1 VFGVTRVTSGFNAKN
16 LCDRRRYKYVLPEW
30 AFDAAAPAT
39 APADGSS
46 AFCLGADGLA
56 RLNALLARFVGTH
69 NFHNYTVRVRADAPA
84 ARRYIL
90 AFAAAEPQLI
100 GGERLVTL
108 TVLGQSFM
116 LHQIRKMV
124 GTALAIMRGAL
135 PETHLARALEARE
148 AVSTPMA
155 PELGL
160 YLAECI
166 FHAYSE
172 RYAGTHAPLSLGFFE
187 PGPAEFER
195 DAVLPHIVAQE
206 AAEGTLRE
214 WLRSLDARAAR
225 GDAEGAGGPENEA
238 AAGGAPGDEVA
249 DDAGGGA
256 DDADAAGSDSEGG
269 GGGGG
274 RGRGGGRRGG
284 GGGGVWR
291 GGGRGGGGRG
301 GGGSWG
307 RGGGGGNWGGG
318 GRGDGGGRGRGRHG
332 RKDLRAPRK
341 RDWPANGGGAPAP
354 APAA

>member
-1 VFGVTRVTSGFNAKN
+1 
-16 LCDRRRYKYVLPEW
+16 
-30 AFDAAAPAT
+30 
-39 APADGSS
+39 
-46 AFCLGADGLA
+46 
-56 RLNALLARFVGTH
+56 
-69 NFHNYTVRVRADAPA
+69 
-84 ARRYIL
+84 
-90 AFAAAEPQLI
+90 
-100 GGERLVTL
+100 
-108 TVLGQSFM
+108 
-116 LHQIRKMV
+116 
-124 GTALAIMRGAL
+124 MRGAL

-318 GRGDGGGRGRGRHG
+318 GRGDGGGRGRHG